1 MVVMYCGDFSGN
13 SAYERMKSTSND
25 KGYTATFS
33 RQGSTKRKNN
43 VFGFKLATG
52 LVTVGVISFMIW
64 KNVVKPASEA
74 IAKFS
79 GLFSEDEKDNVVHR
93 DDRIFS
99 GTCRPLTKIERRTLE
114 RKYASISGDVK
125 YVITD
130 D

>member
-114 RKYASISGDVK
+114 RKYASINGDVK

>member
-1 MVVMYCGDFSGN
+1 MYCGDFSGN

-43 VFGFKLATG
+43 IFGFKLATG

-79 GLFSEDEKDNVVHR
+79 GLFSEDEKDNVVHS

-99 GTCRPLTKIERRTLE
+99 GACRPLTKIERRTLE
-114 RKYASISGDVK
+114 RKYASINGDVK
-125 YVITD
+125 YIITD

>member
-1 MVVMYCGDFSGN
+1 MYCGDFSGN

-43 VFGFKLATG
+43 IFGFKLATG
-52 LVTVGVISFMIW
+52 LVTVSVISFMIW

-79 GLFSEDEKDNVVHR
+79 GLFSEDEKDTVVHS

-114 RKYASISGDVK
+114 RKYASINGDVK
-125 YVITD
+125 YIITD

>member
-1 MVVMYCGDFSGN
+1 MAVMYCGDFSGN

-25 KGYTATFS
+25 KGYTATYS
-33 RQGSTKRKNN
+33 RQGPTKRRNN
-43 VFGFKLATG
+43 VTGFKLATG

-79 GLFSEDEKDNVVHR
+79 GLFADDDKDTVVHG
-93 DDRIFS
+93 DDRILS
-99 GTCRPLTKIERRTLE
+99 GTCRPLTKVERRTLE
-114 RKYASISGDVK
+114 RKYASIKGDVK
-125 YVITD
+125 YVISD

>member
-33 RQGSTKRKNN
+33 RQGSMKRKNN
-43 VFGFKLATG
+43 IFGFKLATG

-79 GLFSEDEKDNVVHR
+79 GLFSEDEKDNVVHS

-114 RKYASISGDVK
+114 RKYASINGDVK
-125 YVITD
+125 YIITD

>member
-1 MVVMYCGDFSGN
+1 MYCGDFSGN

-25 KGYTATFS
+25 KGYTATYS
-33 RQGSTKRKNN
+33 RQGSTKRNN
-43 VFGFKLATG
+43 ITGFKLATG

-79 GLFSEDEKDNVVHR
+79 GLFSDDDKDNVVHG
-93 DDRIFS
+93 DDRILS
-99 GTCRPLTKIERRTLE
+99 GTCRPLSNGERRALE
-114 RKYASISGDVK
+114 RKYATISGDVK
-125 YVITD
+125 YMIFD

>member
-1 MVVMYCGDFSGN
+1 MTVMYCGDFSSN

-25 KGYTATFS
+25 KGYTATYS
-33 RQGSTKRKNN
+33 RRGPTKRKNN
-43 VFGFKLATG
+43 IAGFKLATG
-52 LVTVGVISFMIW
+52 LVTVGVISYMIW

-79 GLFSEDEKDNVVHR
+79 GLFSEDESDNVVHG

-99 GTCRPLTKIERRTLE
+99 GKCRPLTKIECRTLE
-114 RKYASISGDVK
+114 RKYAPINGDVK
-125 YVITD
+125 YVISD

>member
-1 MVVMYCGDFSGN
+1 MAVMYCGDFSSN

-25 KGYTATFS
+25 KGYTATYS
-33 RQGSTKRKNN
+33 RRGPTKRKNN
-43 VFGFKLATG
+43 VTGFKLATG
-52 LVTVGVISFMIW
+52 LVTVGVISYMIW

-79 GLFSEDEKDNVVHR
+79 GLFSEDVNDNVVHS

-99 GTCRPLTKIERRTLE
+99 GTCRPLTKVEHLALK
-114 RKYASISGDVK
+114 RKYASINGDVK
-125 YVITD
+125 YVISD